1 MHTEAELKT
10 TKLSQAR
17 VESANSA
24 KLAAQSAG

>member
-1 MHTEAELKT
+1 MRTEAELKA

-17 VESANSA
+17 SESTNSA